1 MQSPTLDRW
10 RQSKAPLPATF
21 ATAERRARAVLFI
34 TLATMIAELVTGYIT
49 GSMALT
55 ADGWH
60 MGSHAA
66 ALAITTFA
74 YVYARRH
81 ADNERFS
88 FGTGKV
94 SALGGYS
101 SALLLGVVSLLVA
114 TESVERLLDPTPVDF
129 VDALLVAVIGLIVN
143 LVSAAL
149 LSGGGHHHHHGH
161 GHDHGHDHGHAHAP
175 DPPEEH
181 AHRDTVSYAPVATA
195 AAAPAPMASRHAS
208 PTARAR
214 HDHHHVQH
222 GHDHNLRAAYL
233 HVVADALTS
242 VLAIGALIAGGW
254 LGLVWLDPLVGI
266 FAAGLIA
273 WWALGLLRTS
283 SRVLLDAEDHAGLR
297 EQIIRLIES
306 DADNR
311 VADVRVW
318 SLGGRA
324 KAAIIAIVT
333 HRPRSAN
340 YYKNLIASVPEL
352 HHVTTEVHLCD
363 VDPCDVHPPQE
374 GQP

>member
-1 MQSPTLDRW
+1 MHSHAPLERW
-10 RQSKAPLPATF
+10 RQARTALPGHHHA
-21 ATAERRARAVLFI
+21 AERKARLVFALTV
-34 TLATMIAELVTGYIT
+34 ATMGVELVAGWWT

-66 ALAITTFA
+66 ALGIAAFA
-74 YVYARRH
+74 YAFARRH
-81 ADNERFS
+81 FSSERFS

-94 SALGGYS
+94 SALAGFA
-101 SALLLGVVSLLVA
+101 SALLLAMVAVLMAAESLGRLVDP
-114 TESVERLLDPTPVDF
+114 VEVHFDE
-129 VDALLVAVIGLIVN
+129 AILVAVIGLAVN
-143 LVSAAL
+143 VASAVL
-149 LSGGGHHHHHGH
+149 LSAPGAGHAHSHDRGHHE
-161 GHDHGHDHGHAHAP
+161 GHDHGHRDHPHGH
-175 DPPEEH
+175 
-181 AHRDTVSYAPVATA
+181 
-195 AAAPAPMASRHAS
+195 
-208 PTARAR
+208 
-214 HDHHHVQH
+214 
-222 GHDHNLRAAYL
+222 HDHNLRAAYL

-283 SRVLLDAEDHAGLR
+283 SRVLLDAEDHADLR
-297 EQIIRLIES
+297 ERITRLIES

-363 VDPCDVHPPQE
+363 VDPCDVHLPP
-374 GQP
+374 GKA

>member
-21 ATAERRARAVLFI
+21 ATAERRARAVLVI
-34 TLATMIAELVTGYIT
+34 TLITMIAELVTGYLS

-143 LVSAAL
+143 LVSAVL
-149 LSGGGHHHHHGH
+149 LSGGGHHHHH
-161 GHDHGHDHGHAHAP
+161 GHDHGHDHGHAHARHE
-175 DPPEEH
+175 DH
-181 AHRDTVSYAPVATA
+181 AHRDSVSYAAVS
-195 AAAPAPMASRHAS
+195 AAPGPAALGARHAS

-297 EQIIRLIES
+297 EEITRLIES

-333 HRPRSAN
+333 HRPRSAD

-374 GQP
+374 NGR

>member
-34 TLATMIAELVTGYIT
+34 TLATMIAELVTGYVT

-114 TESVERLLDPTPVDF
+114 TESAERLLDPTPVDF
-129 VDALLVAVIGLIVN
+129 ADALLVAVIGLIVN
-143 LVSAAL
+143 LLSAAL
-149 LSGGGHHHHHGH
+149 LSGAGHHHHH
-161 GHDHGHDHGHAHAP
+161 GHDHGHDHAHDHSPAHDRQA
-175 DPPEEH
+175 DP
-181 AHRDTVSYAPVATA
+181 AQGDAVSYAPVADAQGPA
-195 AAAPAPMASRHAS
+195 AIGTHHVSPA
-208 PTARAR
+208 ARAR

-283 SRVLLDAEDHAGLR
+283 SRVLLDAEDHASLR
-297 EQIIRLIES
+297 EQITRLIES

-352 HHVTTEVHLCD
+352 HHITTEVHLCD
-363 VDPCDVHPPQE
+363 VDPCDVHPPPE
-374 GQP
+374 KA

>member
-175 DPPEEH
+175 APPEEH

-363 VDPCDVHPPQE
+363 VDPCDVHPPRE